1 MKNLRPLTISPVC
14 YRIFCKTVLVM
25 NNNTQQ
31 NIPEHSIG
39 GVIGRAAFHAWLPA
53 ALMCEA
59 TWRIDHAYRE
69 NLQGVAIDT
78 EKFLDNVPIDK
89 ACDTLLHIGLPYSV
103 ATTWHF
109 MITHIKRFASLN
121 GSISKNG
128 FKAAIAV
135 PQGDPLSMLAAAALL
150 GKWTKEILHDHVLAK
165 VFVDARLMLSNDN
178 SKLQEAFHA
187 TQFWN
192 GAPEFQTQAKTVAFG
207 TNAESENL
215 WWLEAYK
222 VKRQKQIEYFGVL
235 LPLKGSSTCISR
247 FCKNVMLF

>member
-1 MKNLRPLTISPVC
+1 
-14 YRIFCKTVLVM
+14 M